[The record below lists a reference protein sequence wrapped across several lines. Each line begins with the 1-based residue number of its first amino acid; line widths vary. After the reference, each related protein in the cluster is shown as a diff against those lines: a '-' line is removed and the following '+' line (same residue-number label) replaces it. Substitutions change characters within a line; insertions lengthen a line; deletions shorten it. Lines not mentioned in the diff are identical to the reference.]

1 MYPAQMNSP
10 ETVMLVSQGQI
21 TAVLLLDSSTTSS
34 CLPAFPAPR
43 RGLFLLDCLCLFFCF
58 CFFFLFFFFSE
69 GFSFLFEFNL
79 LPLVCFPADKAGSS
93 LGLLLDLRPQ
103 TTESR

>member
-1 MYPAQMNSP
+1 MYPAQMTSP

-21 TAVLLLDSSTTSS
+21 TAVLLLDSSTTS
-34 CLPAFPAPR
+34 CLPALPAFPAPR
-43 RGLFLLDCLCLFFCF
+43 RALFFLDCLCLCL
-58 CFFFLFFFFSE
+58 FFLFFFFSE

-103 TTESR
+103 TTQNR